1 VAEKEGLLPFK
12 LIEDETGE
20 ALTSY
25 GGLPLV
31 METCEALGLAR
42 LVKEHV
48 RIKQG
53 QRGYSESV
61 YVQSV
66 IALIAAGGDCLEDI
80 ERLRSDAGLKLLVGE
95 MPSAEAVRFFL
106 YGFHDEKLLEAKPE
120 QGAFIPRESAPL
132 IGLWEVHREVVLK
145 ASQKQEPK
153 QATIDQDATVVE
165 SHKEQ
170 SRITYLGE
178 RGYQP
183 VINYWVEQDLILS
196 DEFRDGNVPAGMD
209 CLTSLLRGVRA
220 LPQSVET
227 IYFRSDSAAYQH
239 KLIDKLRDGVE
250 HYGKQVPVYFA
261 ISADVSE
268 ALRGKIVSLSEAAWK
283 PLRRVTEKGLI
294 EGRKEWAELEFI
306 PSAASIKKDMKP
318 DRYLAIRVRPWQR
331 ELFSDG
337 NSYHYYAV
345 VTNRWEMEG
354 EELLRWQR
362 ERCGSVEKVHDVV
375 KNDLAGSVM
384 PCGRFYANA
393 AWWRLNCL
401 CYNVISVMKRKALPK
416 SFWPVRMKALRFHLI
431 GVAGKVVSHA
441 RMTFLKVS
449 EGLIGYREARSQL
462 VEFSSA

>member
-1 VAEKEGLLPFK
+1 MAEKEGLLPFK

-48 RIKQG
+48 RIKQR

-227 IYFRSDSAAYQH
+227 IYLD
-239 KLIDKLRDGVE
+239 
-250 HYGKQVPVYFA
+250 P
-261 ISADVSE
+261 
-268 ALRGKIVSLSEAAWK
+268 
-283 PLRRVTEKGLI
+283 T
-294 EGRKEWAELEFI
+294 
-306 PSAASIKKDMKP
+306 
-318 DRYLAIRVRPWQR
+318 VR
-331 ELFSDG
+331 L
-337 NSYHYYAV
+337 
-345 VTNRWEMEG
+345 TNT
-354 EELLRWQR
+354 
-362 ERCGSVEKVHDVV
+362 S
-375 KNDLAGSVM
+375 
-384 PCGRFYANA
+384 
-393 AWWRLNCL
+393 
-401 CYNVISVMKRKALPK
+401 
-416 SFWPVRMKALRFHLI
+416 
-431 GVAGKVVSHA
+431 
-441 RMTFLKVS
+441 
-449 EGLIGYREARSQL
+449 
-462 VEFSSA
+462 